1 LVKGSQRQA
10 AASGLCA
17 LVRSIWHLV
26 VKVAMVAAVTV
37 KVMVFVKGTEKLSR

>member
-1 LVKGSQRQA
+1 
-10 AASGLCA
+10 